1 MTREEVTVQ
10 GAAGFEPTRFHRN
23 PTLSLH
29 DESRRLKPA
38 APWIL
43 GFDRVPQARMLTEFR

>member
-1 MTREEVTVQ
+1 MMCEEVTVQ
-10 GAAGFEPTRFHRN
+10 GAAGFEPARIQRN
-23 PTLSLH
+23 PTLPLH

-43 GFDRVPQARMLTEFR
+43 GFDRVPHAWM